1 MAETIDEMM
10 ARVTALQQPV
20 NPSEFS
26 GALGGIGSQ
35 ELGMMAQSAPMG
47 TDEQGMME
55 YLMRKI
61 EEIKSGLRES
71 GSQDAMQNY
80 MANLRGQGQISNPE
94 LDAMMRSRGMNQ
106 PMPPKQGQGQISN
119 PELEAMMRSRQINQP
134 MPPMPP
140 TAQGQ
145 ISNPELE
152 AMMKSRGR

>member
-26 GALGGIGSQ
+26 GALGGVGPQ
-35 ELGMMAQSAPMG
+35 ELGMMAQSAPMD
-47 TDEQGMME
+47 TTEQGMME
-55 YLMRKI
+55 YLMRKV
-61 EEIKSGLRES
+61 EEIKLGLKES

-94 LDAMMRSRGMNQ
+94 L
-106 PMPPKQGQGQISN
+106 
-119 PELEAMMRSRQINQP
+119 EAMMRSRQINQP
-134 MPPMPP
+134 MPP
-140 TAQGQ
+140 AQGQ
-145 ISNPELE
+145 ISNPELD

>member
-47 TDEQGMME
+47 TDEQSMME
-55 YLMRKI
+55 YLMRKV
-61 EEIKSGLRES
+61 EEIKSGLKDS

-80 MANLRGQGQISNPE
+80 MSNLR
-94 LDAMMRSRGMNQ
+94 
-106 PMPPKQGQGQISN
+106 GQGQISN

-134 MPPMPP
+134 MPP
-140 TAQGQ
+140 AQGQ
-145 ISNPELE
+145 ISNPELD

>member
-35 ELGMMAQSAPMG
+35 EMMAQSAPID
-47 TDEQGMME
+47 TTEQGMME
-55 YLMRKI
+55 YLMRKV
-61 EEIKSGLRES
+61 EEIKSGLKDS

-94 LDAMMRSRGMNQ
+94 L
-106 PMPPKQGQGQISN
+106 
-119 PELEAMMRSRQINQP
+119 EAMMRSRQINQP
-134 MPPMPP
+134 MPP
-140 TAQGQ
+140 AQGQ
-145 ISNPELE
+145 ISNPELD

>member
-26 GALGGIGSQ
+26 GALGGVGSQ
-35 ELGMMAQSAPMG
+35 ELGMMAQSAPID
-47 TDEQGMME
+47 TTEQGMME
-55 YLMRKI
+55 YLMRKV

-94 LDAMMRSRGMNQ
+94 L
-106 PMPPKQGQGQISN
+106 
-119 PELEAMMRSRQINQP
+119 EAMMRSRQINQP
-134 MPPMPP
+134 TQINQPMPP
-140 TAQGQ
+140 AQGQ
-145 ISNPELE
+145 ISNPELD